1 MKGKILIAEDHDTIS
16 ETYKLMLDAQGYEVT
31 VTADGDE
38 CIRKFDECV
47 KTTPQKPEGPYDLVL
62 LDYHLP
68 GKDGIDIAKHI
79 LSVAP
84 SQRIL
89 FASSYP
95 VDVIRKS
102 AVGLPNAVELLAKPF
117 DLNDLTN
124 IVTGQKAPET
134 VGERSAEEK
143 TVQDNHIEAPTLQ
156 VTAIGES
163 MMNTISEGMM
173 EQPQPQRNAPSEN
186 RIYTSGVDS
195 QDSQDSH
202 VTQKSTVQDSHH
214 VLNLDEMPA
223 PCCRV
228 DDTALINDCNELLA
242 SLVGSSKDELIRT
255 SLLELVDNSSILVI
269 ERLLASLGSKDAQ
282 SSRVDS
288 ENIILKRKDCSI
300 TFPAAL
306 HIKPIQNSF
315 GRTVGC
321 NIIIMDQTL
330 AHMKIE
336 QAQKDKDELV
346 RKERLKD
353 EFVAVASHELRTPI
367 QPILGFALLAKKKL
381 MPEEKA
387 WDGVLKEARKLQQ
400 LTNDILDVSK
410 IESGNLNFSMSKEK
424 INLLLDSL
432 AESVRSEIGKDTSLS
447 VHYEAADVGLEV
459 ELDRSRIGQV
469 INNIVSNSIKFTE
482 KGSITIQSKSFPA
495 ENKVEIL
502 VSDTGKGISEEIL
515 PYLFEKFATKGHGDV
530 QNNKGTGLGLYIS
543 KAIVKGHRG
552 EISAF
557 NNKDGGAT
565 FVIALPISQTQQD
578 ATDADALN
586 VKGMNLVSTQ
596 QVRAALQYFEQAVK
610 LNPNHSKAWY
620 NKGMSLMSLGES
632 KDDALHCFQKAIEIN
647 PLDAE
652 AWHNKGAILAVLE
665 RNSEAL
671 MCYDRALELKP
682 GYGKAWNNKGHLL
695 MKMGNKRGAK
705 ECLKNASDAG
715 QR

>member
-16 ETYKLMLDAQGYEVT
+16 ETYMVMLEAQGYQVT

-38 CIRKFDECV
+38 CIRKFDECLR
-47 KTTPQKPEGPYDLVL
+47 TSPQNPESPYDLVL

-68 GKDGIDIAKHI
+68 GTDGIDIAKHI
-79 LSVAP
+79 LSVTP

-95 VDVIRKS
+95 ADIIRKS
-102 AVGLPNAVELLAKPF
+102 AGSLPNAVELLVKPF
-117 DLNDLTN
+117 DLNELTA
-124 IVTGQKAPET
+124 IVTGQKTPET
-134 VGERSAEEK
+134 LGEGYNEEQADH
-143 TVQDNHIEAPTLQ
+143 QDSEVLPKLQ
-156 VTAIGES
+156 VTTIGGSAIGAIGES
-163 MMNTISEGMM
+163 IVNQLQEHQSFEHNI
-173 EQPQPQRNAPSEN
+173 Q
-186 RIYTSGVDS
+186 TSVVDS
-195 QDSQDSH
+195 HMAQAREVQESH
-202 VTQKSTVQDSHH
+202 N
-214 VLNLDEMPA
+214 VLDLGEMPA

-242 SLVGSSKDELIRT
+242 NLVGSSKDELLRT
-255 SLLELVDNSSILVI
+255 SLLDLVDSSSILVI
-269 ERLLASLGSKDAQ
+269 ERLLASLGSKTAQ
-282 SSRVDS
+282 SSSVAS
-288 ENIILKRKDCSI
+288 ENIVLKRKDCSI

-306 HIKPIQNSF
+306 YIKPIQNSF
-315 GRTVGC
+315 GRTVAC
-321 NIIIMDQTL
+321 NMIIMDQTL

-336 QAQKDKDELV
+336 QAQKDKDELI
-346 RKERLKD
+346 RKEKLKD

-381 MPEEKA
+381 ITDDKA
-387 WDGVLKEARKLQQ
+387 WDGVLREARKLQQ
-400 LTNDILDVSK
+400 LTNDILDASK
-410 IESGNLNFSMSKEK
+410 IESGNLKFSMRKEK

-432 AESVRSEIGKDTSLS
+432 AETVKSELGKSIALNVVYD
-447 VHYEAADVGLEV
+447 EAEAGLEA

-469 INNIVSNSIKFTE
+469 VTNILSNSIKFTE
-482 KGSITIQSKSFPA
+482 KGSISIQSKAFPA

-502 VSDTGKGISEEIL
+502 VSDTGNGISEEIL
-515 PYLFEKFATKGHGDV
+515 PFLFEKFATKGHGDV

-565 FVIALPISQTQQD
+565 FLITLPISQTQQD

-620 NKGMSLMSLGES
+620 NKGMSLMNLGES
-632 KDDALHCFQKAIEIN
+632 KEEALHCFQKAIEIN

-652 AWHNKGAILAVLE
+652 AWHNKGAILTVLD

-682 GYGKAWNNKGHLL
+682 GYSRAWQNKGHLL
-695 MKMGNKRGAK
+695 LKMGNKKGGK
-705 ECLKNASDAG
+705 ECLKNASEAG
-715 QR
+715 LK

>member
-1 MKGKILIAEDHDTIS
+1 LKGKILIAEDHDTIS
-16 ETYKLMLDAQGYEVT
+16 ETYKLILDAQGYEVT
-31 VTADGDE
+31 VTGDGDE

-47 KTTPQKPEGPYDLVL
+47 RTSPQRPEGPYDLVL

-79 LSVAP
+79 LSVSP

-102 AVGLPNAVELLAKPF
+102 AAGLPNAVELLVKPF

-134 VGERSAEEK
+134 VGFGHTEVAESQESEKMLPAIQVGAISASIMNPISESMMDQPQIDLSSENK
-143 TVQDNHIEAPTLQ
+143 IDTIEVESHARTNSTVQDNHPLI
-156 VTAIGES
+156 
-163 MMNTISEGMM
+163 
-173 EQPQPQRNAPSEN
+173 
-186 RIYTSGVDS
+186 D
-195 QDSQDSH
+195 
-202 VTQKSTVQDSHH
+202 
-214 VLNLDEMPA
+214 LDDMPA

-228 DDTALINDCNELLA
+228 DDTAHISSCNEMLA
-242 SLVGSSKDELIRT
+242 NLVGSTKDELHQT
-255 SLLELVDNSSILVI
+255 SLLELVDSSSILHI
-269 ERLLASLGSKDAQ
+269 ERILASLGSKNAQ
-282 SSRVDS
+282 SSSIDS
-288 ENIILKRKDCSI
+288 GNIMLKRKDCSI

-315 GRTVGC
+315 GRTVSC
-321 NIIIMDQTL
+321 NIIVMDQTL

-346 RKERLKD
+346 RKEKLKD

-387 WDGVLKEARKLQQ
+387 WDGVLREARKLQQ
-400 LTNDILDVSK
+400 LTNDILDASK
-410 IESGNLNFSMSKEK
+410 IESGNMNFSMRKEK

-432 AESVRSEIGKDTSLS
+432 ADSVRGDMGKNTSLS
-447 VHYEAADVGLEV
+447 VSYDEADLGLEV
-459 ELDRSRIGQV
+459 ELDRSRISQV
-469 INNIVSNSIKFTE
+469 ISNLLSNSIKFTE
-482 KGSITIQSKSFPA
+482 KGSITIKSRSFPA
-495 ENKVEIL
+495 ENKVEIT
-502 VSDTGKGISEEIL
+502 VTDTGKGISEEIL
-515 PYLFEKFATKGHGDV
+515 PFLFEKFATKGHGDV

-543 KAIVKGHRG
+543 KAIIKGHRG

-557 NNKDGGAT
+557 NNKDVGAT
-565 FVIALPISQTQQD
+565 FLITLPISQTQQD

-586 VKGMNLVSTQ
+586 VRGMNLVSMQ
-596 QVRAALQYFEQAVK
+596 QVKAALPYFEQAVK

-620 NKGMSLMSLGES
+620 NKGMCLMSLDES
-632 KDDALHCFQKAIEIN
+632 KDEALHCFQKAIEIN
-647 PLDAE
+647 PMDAE
-652 AWHNKGAILAVLE
+652 AWHNKGAILTLLE
-665 RNSEAL
+665 RYSEAL

-682 GYGKAWNNKGHLL
+682 GYAKAWHNKGHLL
-695 MKMGNKRGAK
+695 FRMGNKRGAK
-705 ECLKNASDAG
+705 ECLKNAADAG
-715 QR
+715 LR

>member
-16 ETYKLMLDAQGYEVT
+16 ETYMVMLEAQGYQVT

-38 CIRKFDECV
+38 CIRKFDECLR
-47 KTTPQKPEGPYDLVL
+47 TSPQNPESPYDLVL

-68 GKDGIDIAKHI
+68 GTDGIDIAKHI
-79 LSVAP
+79 LSVTP

-95 VDVIRKS
+95 ADIIRKS
-102 AVGLPNAVELLAKPF
+102 AGSLPNAVELLVKPF
-117 DLNDLTN
+117 DLNELTA
-124 IVTGQKAPET
+124 IVTGQKTPET
-134 VGERSAEEK
+134 LGEGYNEEQADHQDSE
-143 TVQDNHIEAPTLQ
+143 VQPKLQ
-156 VTAIGES
+156 VTTIGGSAIGAIGES
-163 MMNTISEGMM
+163 IVNQLQEHQSFEHKI
-173 EQPQPQRNAPSEN
+173 Q
-186 RIYTSGVDS
+186 TSVVDS
-195 QDSQDSH
+195 HMAQAREVQESH
-202 VTQKSTVQDSHH
+202 N
-214 VLNLDEMPA
+214 VLDLGEMPA

-242 SLVGSSKDELIRT
+242 NLVGSSKDELLRT
-255 SLLELVDNSSILVI
+255 SLLDLVDSSSILVI
-269 ERLLASLGSKDAQ
+269 ERLLASLGSKTAQ
-282 SSRVDS
+282 SSSVAS
-288 ENIILKRKDCSI
+288 ENIVLKRKDCSI

-306 HIKPIQNSF
+306 YIKPIQNSF
-315 GRTVGC
+315 GRTVAC
-321 NIIIMDQTL
+321 NMIIMDQTL

-336 QAQKDKDELV
+336 QAQKDKDELI
-346 RKERLKD
+346 RKEKLKD

-381 MPEEKA
+381 ITDDKA
-387 WDGVLKEARKLQQ
+387 WDGVLREARKLQQ
-400 LTNDILDVSK
+400 LTNDILDASK
-410 IESGNLNFSMSKEK
+410 IESGNLKFSMRKEK

-432 AESVRSEIGKDTSLS
+432 AETVKSELGKSIALNVVYD
-447 VHYEAADVGLEV
+447 EAEAGLEA

-469 INNIVSNSIKFTE
+469 VTNILSNSIKFTE
-482 KGSITIQSKSFPA
+482 KGSISIQSKAFPA

-502 VSDTGKGISEEIL
+502 VSDTGNGISEEIL
-515 PYLFEKFATKGHGDV
+515 PFLFEKFATKGHGDV

-565 FVIALPISQTQQD
+565 FLITLPISQTQQD

-620 NKGMSLMSLGES
+620 NKGMSLMNLGES
-632 KDDALHCFQKAIEIN
+632 KEEALHCFQKAIEIN

-652 AWHNKGAILAVLE
+652 AWHNKGAILTVLD

-682 GYGKAWNNKGHLL
+682 GYSRAWQNKGHLL
-695 MKMGNKRGAK
+695 LKMGNKKGGK
-705 ECLKNASDAG
+705 ECLKNASEAG
-715 QR
+715 LK

>member
-1 MKGKILIAEDHDTIS
+1 MKGKILIAEDHDSIS

-38 CIRKFDECV
+38 CIKKFDECV
-47 KTTPQKPEGPYDLVL
+47 RTNPQKPEGPYSLVL

-68 GKDGIDIAKHI
+68 GKDGIDIARHI

-95 VDVIRKS
+95 IDVIRKS
-102 AVGLPNAVELLAKPF
+102 AASLPNAIELLVKPF

-134 VGERSAEEK
+134 VGEGYSEEK
-143 TVQDNHIEAPTLQ
+143 AVQNNNIELPIMQTMQ
-156 VTAIGES
+156 VNAIGS
-163 MMNTISEGMM
+163 GMMNAISGSMM
-173 EQPQPQRNAPSEN
+173 EQPQRQAPFENKVENNAESSS
-186 RIYTSGVDS
+186 ISSHATQTS
-195 QDSQDSH
+195 
-202 VTQKSTVQDSHH
+202 TTQDSHH

-228 DDTALINDCNELLA
+228 NDTALIDDCNELLA
-242 SLVGSSKDELIRT
+242 NLVGSTKDELVQT
-255 SLLELVDNSSILVI
+255 SLLELVDSTSILVI
-269 ERLLASLGSKDAQ
+269 ERILASLGSKNAQ
-282 SSRVDS
+282 TSSVDS

-315 GRTVGC
+315 GRTVAC
-321 NIIIMDQTL
+321 NIIVMDQTL

-381 MPEEKA
+381 MSEDKA
-387 WDGVLKEARKLQQ
+387 WDGVLREARKLQQ

-410 IESGNLNFSMSKEK
+410 IESGNLNFTMRKEK

-432 AESVRSEIGKDTSLS
+432 AESLRSEIGKNTSLS
-447 VHYEAADVGLEV
+447 VHYEASDVGLEV

-469 INNIVSNSIKFTE
+469 INNLLSNSIKFTE
-482 KGSITIQSKSFPA
+482 KGSITIQSKSSPA

-502 VSDTGKGISEEIL
+502 VIDTGKGVSEEIL

-530 QNNKGTGLGLYIS
+530 QNNKGTGLGLFIS

-565 FVIALPISQTQQD
+565 FSITLPISQTQQD

-652 AWHNKGAILAVLE
+652 AWHNKGAILTVLD

-682 GYGKAWNNKGHLL
+682 GYGKAWHNKGHLL

-705 ECLKNASDAG
+705 ECLKNATDAG